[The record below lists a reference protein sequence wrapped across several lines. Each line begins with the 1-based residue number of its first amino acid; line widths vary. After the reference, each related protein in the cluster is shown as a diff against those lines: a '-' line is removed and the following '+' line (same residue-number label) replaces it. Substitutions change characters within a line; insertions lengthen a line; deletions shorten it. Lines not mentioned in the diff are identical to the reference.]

1 MLVIPLRIDIVSPL
15 YILNIQKGVILV
27 IKMTNNIQNN
37 IINR

>member
-1 MLVIPLRIDIVSPL
+1 MLVIPLKIDIVIPL

-37 IINR
+37 IINT